1 MINREYK
8 DRLFSFIF
16 GSPERKD
23 WTLSLYNAVNGSSYT
38 NPEDIKIITIDD
50 VLYMS
55 MKNDLALL
63 VTDIANMYEQQSTY
77 NPNMPVRKLMYAAR
91 LYDKYIHMNKL
102 NIYSTKQVR
111 LPVPK
116 LVTFYNGKEDKDDR
130 ILELKDA
137 FKTEDGQPIDAES
150 DIQIRVR
157 MININYGKNKELMC
171 ACKPLEEY
179 AWFIEEIRKNNGSME
194 IEAAVDNA
202 LDAMPEDF
210 ALKQLLIA
218 NKAEVR
224 QMCITEY
231 NEAET
236 MAQFKEEGREEG
248 KEENALT
255 MLMDNLA
262 LDKVALYSGVP
273 MFRILEL
280 QKTLH

>member
-1 MINREYK
+1 MR
-8 DRLFSFIF
+8 
-16 GSPERKD
+16 
-23 WTLSLYNAVNGSSYT
+23 
-38 NPEDIKIITIDD
+38 
-50 VLYMS
+50 
-55 MKNDLALL
+55 
-63 VTDIANMYEQQSTY
+63 
-77 NPNMPVRKLMYAAR
+77 
-91 LYDKYIHMNKL
+91 
-102 NIYSTKQVR
+102 
-111 LPVPK
+111 
-116 LVTFYNGKEDKDDR
+116 
-130 ILELKDA
+130 
-137 FKTEDGQPIDAES
+137 
-150 DIQIRVR
+150 
-157 MININYGKNKELMC
+157 C

-255 MLMDNLA
+255 MLRDNLA

>member
-137 FKTEDGQPIDAES
+137 FKTEDGQQVDAES
-150 DIQIRVR
+150 DIQVRVR
-157 MININYGKNKELMC
+157 MININYGKNKELMR

-179 AWFIEEIRKNNGSME
+179 AWFIEEIRRNNKSME
-194 IEAAVDNA
+194 IEAAVDKA

-210 ALKQLLIA
+210 KLKQLLIA

-255 MLMDNLA
+255 MLRDNLA